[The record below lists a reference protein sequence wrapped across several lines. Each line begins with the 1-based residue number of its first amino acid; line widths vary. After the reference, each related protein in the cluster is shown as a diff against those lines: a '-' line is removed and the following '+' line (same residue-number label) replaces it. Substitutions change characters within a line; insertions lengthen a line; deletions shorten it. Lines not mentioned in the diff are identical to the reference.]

1 VDNVG
6 YVAGGT
12 SDKGNIAATNT
23 RRIDVLQ
30 AQIVPASFRLSF
42 IVFKLAANN
51 APISA

>member
-12 SDKGNIAATNT
+12 LEKGNIAATKT

-30 AQIVPASFRLSF
+30 AQIVPASLRLSF
-42 IVFKLAANN
+42 IVFKLAADN